1 MSKCARKLEQV
12 LFKTPIRLYCDR
24 KNPIFKR
31 IMRKGLEGGVS
42 GVALQRPCRL
52 WCKRVRLSATG
63 GCKTC
68 LAGTAEGEG
77 GCGGTRRTEECE
89 TKREGERRK
98 GGDDVRGSE
107 VLCLRHG
114 GRLSE
119 AGEDAQH
126 GSILSQETLVHPSQ
140 AVDLSQSRESL
151 HRGGESCRE
160 GADRLSVQGRGGCVH
175 TGRLTQEDIS
185 ISSGIH

>member
-1 MSKCARKLEQV
+1 M
-12 LFKTPIRLYCDR
+12 FKTPVRLYCDR
-24 KNPIFKR
+24 KNPIFNR

-77 GCGGTRRTEECE
+77 GLWRHQENRGVRMEAGG
-89 TKREGERRK
+89 RERK

-160 GADRLSVQGRGGCVH
+160 GADRRSVQGRGGCVH